1 MKQIMKRLAAI
12 MLVMALAFGV
22 IPTLEETAVY
32 AAGKYTLKAK
42 TVTLEVGQQ
51 KDSNVK
57 TNEVVKQGCKIG
69 APCGYG
75 TYNYSKGAR
84 NSIKY
89 KVVSGKNK
97 IKIDKYGTITGL
109 KAGTA
114 KIEVTATYYEYINVG
129 EYYTSGKKLTT
140 VKTSFKVKVKK
151 ASPVPKDKCKIS
163 DENMEIEC
171 GDDDSIS
178 ASVVYNKPETLY
190 AKPVLSYKVIS
201 GGEYIKVKK
210 YEDEGEKGLVVDGV
224 SEGIAE
230 IEVTVTYQKY
240 QVSPNG
246 KKDKLLDKDYVTS
259 TSKVTV
265 TVIP

>member
-1 MKQIMKRLAAI
+1 MKQIMKRVAAI
-12 MLVMALAFGV
+12 ILVMALAFGV
-22 IPTLEETAVY
+22 MPTLEGTAVH

-42 TVTLEVGQQ
+42 TITLEVGQQ
-51 KDSNVK
+51 KDANVK
-57 TNEVVKQGCKIG
+57 AKEVVKQGCKIG
-69 APCGYG
+69 ASCGYG
-75 TYNYSKGAR
+75 VCNYNKKELDTR
-84 NSIKY
+84 KY

-97 IKIDKYGTITGL
+97 IKIDKYGTITAL

-114 KIEVTATYYEYINVG
+114 KVEVTATYYEYINLG
-129 EYYTSGKKLTT
+129 EYYTSGKKLTD

-163 DENMEIEC
+163 DENMEIEY
-171 GDDDSIS
+171 GDEDSIK
-178 ASVVYNKPETLY
+178 ARVVYNKLKTFY

-201 GGEYIKVKK
+201 GGEYIKVRK
-210 YEDEGEKGLVVDGV
+210 YEDEGVRGLVVDGV

-240 QVSPNG
+240 QVSPDG
-246 KKDKLLDKDYVTS
+246 KKDKLVDKNYVTS